1 MPIERGRNMSAVL
14 EYEMDGIKYIWNG
27 SMWYEN
33 AKFLELPTKITNRLE
48 ALVAASDQPL
58 HAPIKES
65 LAAAKASRTPS
76 RRKASSVHDED

>member
-1 MPIERGRNMSAVL
+1 
-14 EYEMDGIKYIWNG
+14 MDGITYIWNG

-65 LAAAKASRTPS
+65 LAAAKAAARTPS
-76 RRKASSVHDED
+76 RRRASAVNDED